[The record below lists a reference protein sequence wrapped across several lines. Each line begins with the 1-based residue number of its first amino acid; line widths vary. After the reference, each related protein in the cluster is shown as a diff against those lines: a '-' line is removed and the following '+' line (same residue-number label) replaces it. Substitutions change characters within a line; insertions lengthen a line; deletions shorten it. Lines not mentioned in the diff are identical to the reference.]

1 MADLRRYKLSK
12 DIDGIYL
19 LVEKGTDITFPRSL
33 ESLLYELTQ
42 RKISYEPELIKQIFT
57 RAQGHKERIAF
68 LDGKQNYGAL
78 LELDIS
84 LDKMKAVLK
93 VYPSLINSP
102 IDFVTLERFLW
113 KKGLKY
119 GIKSEIL
126 SDVVKGSPY
135 YHEWLIAEGKP
146 SINGTDGSLKF
157 YFETGGLDIKP
168 KILEDGRVDYYEL
181 DIIQVVEAGKTLV
194 ERIPPTMGEKGFNVL
209 GEEIRPRPGR
219 DVRLPVGAN
228 TEIVANKLVS
238 TSKGHIS
245 YANHKVNIFQTYEVN
260 GDVDFNTGN
269 INFPGNVIIKGNV
282 KNGFTVRAGGDVDI
296 SGNLAGTV
304 IIGGNLN
311 VKKGIIQGRAEAEGN
326 IYVRYIENGTAISK
340 ENIIVSEAIMH
351 STVRAGKKL
360 SVIGGKKGLIVG
372 GYTSVK
378 EDITAKN
385 IGSPMG
391 TNTVIEVG
399 VIPELVEEYKKIC
412 TELKRQQENHQK
424 NNIILDSFKELQ
436 AKGKLSAEKNQLYL
450 KVWETQYATEKEIEK
465 LANQKNELEFK
476 LQDVG
481 DVYIKVLETIYSG
494 VIINMGKFSMHLLDE
509 KYNVVFR
516 VEDYEIRCFNQ

>member
-194 ERIPPTMGEKGFNVL
+194 
-209 GEEIRPRPGR
+209 
-219 DVRLPVGAN
+219 
-228 TEIVANKLVS
+228 
-238 TSKGHIS
+238 
-245 YANHKVNIFQTYEVN
+245 
-260 GDVDFNTGN
+260 
-269 INFPGNVIIKGNV
+269 
-282 KNGFTVRAGGDVDI
+282 
-296 SGNLAGTV
+296 
-304 IIGGNLN
+304 
-311 VKKGIIQGRAEAEGN
+311 
-326 IYVRYIENGTAISK
+326 
-340 ENIIVSEAIMH
+340 
-351 STVRAGKKL
+351 
-360 SVIGGKKGLIVG
+360 
-372 GYTSVK
+372 
-378 EDITAKN
+378 
-385 IGSPMG
+385 
-391 TNTVIEVG
+391 
-399 VIPELVEEYKKIC
+399 
-412 TELKRQQENHQK
+412 
-424 NNIILDSFKELQ
+424 
-436 AKGKLSAEKNQLYL
+436 
-450 KVWETQYATEKEIEK
+450 
-465 LANQKNELEFK
+465 
-476 LQDVG
+476 
-481 DVYIKVLETIYSG
+481 
-494 VIINMGKFSMHLLDE
+494 
-509 KYNVVFR
+509 
-516 VEDYEIRCFNQ
+516 